1 MDEVLLVSLLSDQTI
16 PNVQLINQFISQVDK
31 YLFISTSLMEKKK
44 VGTWIVKACGLS
56 EDKLLGTIVVDQFSF
71 DDIEGKLDST
81 SFENYGRIIVNL
93 TGGTKV
99 MTLASFDF
107 FRDLGAEIY
116 YLTGSDDTLIKLSP
130 GRKKRSEK
138 LKVSVNVTQ
147 YLQAYGFD
155 IKESKP
161 SNIPESFTRHF
172 FDLYVNGKIES
183 QMMLLN
189 LLRHYRGKDK
199 VLLDNIEG
207 LSAFLDEIQFPQAKN
222 GYLNRL
228 EVKFL
233 TGEWFEEY
241 VSMVLKN
248 ELELN
253 DSQLKVGLNIS
264 KSNREGIHIP
274 NEMDILFALKNRL
287 YTIECKTSLFDGVL
301 QPNGTTKPKTIMG
314 ETLYKINSLK
324 QGLGLYVNAFL
335 FVLDDLEKFE
345 SILKTHLDRA
355 KLFNIK
361 VIDRKMLTSGNSLSS
376 YLGIF

>member
-172 FDLYVNGKIES
+172 FDLYVNGI
-183 QMMLLN
+183 
-189 LLRHYRGKDK
+189 
-199 VLLDNIEG
+199 
-207 LSAFLDEIQFPQAKN
+207 
-222 GYLNRL
+222 
-228 EVKFL
+228 
-233 TGEWFEEY
+233 
-241 VSMVLKN
+241 
-248 ELELN
+248 
-253 DSQLKVGLNIS
+253 
-264 KSNREGIHIP
+264 
-274 NEMDILFALKNRL
+274 
-287 YTIECKTSLFDGVL
+287 
-301 QPNGTTKPKTIMG
+301 
-314 ETLYKINSLK
+314 
-324 QGLGLYVNAFL
+324 
-335 FVLDDLEKFE
+335 FE